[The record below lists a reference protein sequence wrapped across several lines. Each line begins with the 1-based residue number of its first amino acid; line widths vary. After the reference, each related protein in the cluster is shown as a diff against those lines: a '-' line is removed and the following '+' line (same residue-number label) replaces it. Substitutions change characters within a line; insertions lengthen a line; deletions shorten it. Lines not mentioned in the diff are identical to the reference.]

1 MCFYSLLCF
10 CASWAVYGEPPWI
23 LQGLCRRHQSVRDL
37 PAKSQAPC
45 ISWAF
50 CCFHLPHV
58 LNPVCEGEAPGSRPR
73 AQTWHS
79 GRGTSQPG
87 AEAAHLKAWGPLS
100 ASCRAA
106 RRGRGPRPLP
116 PSRTPAGP
124 PAEQTLPSGPRSAA
138 FTSPLHLPSQGSLPF
153 WHHIFLCG
161 SVLFSDTGAV
171 SPPPPEHQHGGM

>member
-1 MCFYSLLCF
+1 MDFTRSLPKTPKCVRPP
-10 CASWAVYGEPPWI
+10 CKIPGSVYLLGFLFPF
-23 LQGLCRRHQSVRDL
+23 
-37 PAKSQAPC
+37 A
-45 ISWAF
+45 
-50 CCFHLPHV
+50 HLPRV

-79 GRGTSQPG
+79 GRGTSQPA

-106 RRGRGPRPLP
+106 RQGRGPRPLP

-124 PAEQTLPSGPRSAA
+124 LAEQTLPSGPQSAA
-138 FTSPLHLPSQGSLPF
+138 FTSLLHLPSQGSLPF

-171 SPPPPEHQHGGM
+171 SPPPPEHQHEGM